1 MWGATAFIIMA
12 EDPATSPLTSGQK
25 WAFNSFAAASVLA
38 AMPAWVR
45 RSGQK
50 ARLWKV
56 ISWILMT
63 FYLIM
68 WLAGAMVMDAAEM

>member
-1 MWGATAFIIMA
+1 MEFVSMSSNGGWSIA
-12 EDPATSPLTSGQK
+12 LTSGQK
-25 WAFNSFAAASVLA
+25 WAFNSLAAAAVLA
-38 AMPAWVR
+38 AMPAWAR

-50 ARLWKV
+50 ARPCKV

-68 WLAGAMVMDAAEM
+68 WLFGALSIDAAEM

>member
-1 MWGATAFIIMA
+1 MVFVSKT
-12 EDPATSPLTSGQK
+12 TSNGGWWIPLTSGEK
-25 WAFNSFAAASVLA
+25 WAFNSFAAAAVLA

-50 ARLWKV
+50 AGWWKV

-63 FYLIM
+63 GYLRM
-68 WLAGAMVMDAAEM
+68 WLAGALSIDAVEG